1 MIRKVN
7 LTHDIPNTGLY
18 FISSI
23 DPMVMFNFNQT
34 NNRAY
39 GLSKSTLVQ
48 IQVYIFIYILYKK

>member
-7 LTHDIPNTGLY
+7 LTLDIPNTGQY

-23 DPMVMFNFNQT
+23 DPMVMFNFNQA
-34 NNRAY
+34 NSRAY

-48 IQVYIFIYILYKK
+48 IQVHKMYT